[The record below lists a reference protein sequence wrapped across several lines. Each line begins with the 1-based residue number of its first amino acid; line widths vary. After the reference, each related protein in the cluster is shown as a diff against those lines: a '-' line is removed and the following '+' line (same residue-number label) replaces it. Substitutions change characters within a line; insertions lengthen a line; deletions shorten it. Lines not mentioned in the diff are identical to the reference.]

1 LTASSAEISD
11 SATKVDKIVKAEV
24 GDWRMPIVTYLKD
37 PGHGADRNIQCLAF
51 QYVLINDELY
61 RRTAEDLLLKCLDS
75 NQAKVSMG
83 EFHEGICGTHQSA
96 PKMKWLLRR
105 VGFYWPSMLADCFRY
120 YKGYEEC
127 QWFGNL

>member
-105 VGFYWPSMLADCFRY
+105 VGFYWPSMLADCF
-120 YKGYEEC
+120 
-127 QWFGNL
+127 